1 MPDVTEVM
9 ARLTKVEME
18 QGAIR
23 EAMNKKFKDV
33 KADHDKYADG
43 IREKLSDFNIRIT
56 KLENV
61 EGQAID
67 YDELFD
73 RDEFKSLK
81 RQIQMVVDNT
91 SVNAER
97 LVALENYNEKTL
109 RPLLNEDFGPRIV
122 GLEDQMALLEADLT
136 KKLDK
141 AQLDAELEKK
151 ADVESLDYLR
161 QGIEKVNEV
170 VNDFMNTFAEKA

>member
-1 MPDVTEVM
+1 
-9 ARLTKVEME
+9 
-18 QGAIR
+18 
-23 EAMNKKFKDV
+23 
-33 KADHDKYADG
+33 
-43 IREKLSDFNIRIT
+43 
-56 KLENV
+56 
-61 EGQAID
+61 
-67 YDELFD
+67 
-73 RDEFKSLK
+73 
-81 RQIQMVVDNT
+81 MVVDNT

-109 RPLLNEDFGPRIV
+109 RPLLNEDFGPRIG

-141 AQLDAELEKK
+141 AQLDVELEKK
-151 ADVESLDYLR
+151 ADIESLDYLR